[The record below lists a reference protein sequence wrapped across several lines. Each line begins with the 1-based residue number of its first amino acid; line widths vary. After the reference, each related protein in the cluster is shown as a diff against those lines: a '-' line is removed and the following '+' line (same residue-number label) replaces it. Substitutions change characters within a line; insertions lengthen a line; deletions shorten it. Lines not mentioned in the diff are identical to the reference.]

1 VSSGPD
7 PTPIGTLV
15 GGKYRIVRLLA
26 RGGMGV
32 VYEAQHTVVRRRF
45 AIKFLRRDLAERRD
59 ILNRF
64 QREAEAAGALE
75 NDHVTAAIDFSISD
89 DGTPYIVMEYLVGE
103 SLAALLER
111 EGRLSIGR
119 AADLVLQAC
128 RGVGAAHAA
137 GIVHRDLKPHNL
149 FVCRRDDGTDF
160 VKVLDFGVA
169 KLQALDEAS
178 AATRTGVVLGT
189 AAYMSPEQAR
199 GDKLV
204 DKRADIYALGAI
216 LYELVSLK
224 RPHPGDSQNAI
235 LHHIATQPPVSLAS
249 LQPDLPADFIEAVG
263 RAVAS
268 DPAARPATV
277 EALGDALAVFA
288 QREVW
293 PPPPTDSGGV
303 RVGELSST
311 MQMEGGPAGG
321 TPAVA
326 TVDDHAV
333 HPAAPPSAG
342 GAGRQVS
349 ASMSRPPRRRPR
361 LWIGVSL
368 TAAVA
373 VFAVAAGLRRMGAP
387 SQPALV
393 PRSETARVV
402 APETRPLNAE
412 PAPRAVPTPPTAA
425 SAPSSPSDTEP
436 KARLDRAVVAGR
448 AASADVHSGLSGRPG
463 TKSVGRPSSHAARRS
478 AGVASTNEVSN
489 PPSAPV
495 RGEKQGAAPP
505 TFDPDNPYR

>member
-1 VSSGPD
+1 MSAGPD
-7 PTPIGTLV
+7 PSPIGTLV

-111 EGRLSIGR
+111 EGRLPIGR

-149 FVCRRDDGTDF
+149 FVCRRDDGSDF

-204 DKRADIYALGAI
+204 DKRADVYALGAI

-249 LQPDLPADFIEAVG
+249 VQPDLTADLVEVVG
-263 RAVAS
+263 RAVSS

-277 EALGDALAVFA
+277 EALGEALAA
-288 QREVW
+288 LARREVW
-293 PPPPTDSGGV
+293 PAPPSDSGAV

-311 MQMEGGPAGG
+311 MQMEGAPARV
-321 TPAVA
+321 TPAVP
-326 TVDDHAV
+326 TVDDHAL
-333 HPAAPPSAG
+333 HPAAASAG
-342 GAGRQVS
+342 GQRCAGDPERGRPRVSVREPADGAQRRSGSARASRSHWRRSRSGRARFAGRAPRRNPS
-349 ASMSRPPRRRPR
+349 PWRGSRRRPTCW
-361 LWIGVSL
+361 L
-368 TAAVA
+368 
-373 VFAVAAGLRRMGAP
+373 
-387 SQPALV
+387 
-393 PRSETARVV
+393 PR
-402 APETRPLNAE
+402 
-412 PAPRAVPTPPTAA
+412 
-425 SAPSSPSDTEP
+425 
-436 KARLDRAVVAGR
+436 
-448 AASADVHSGLSGRPG
+448 
-463 TKSVGRPSSHAARRS
+463 
-478 AGVASTNEVSN
+478 
-489 PPSAPV
+489 
-495 RGEKQGAAPP
+495 
-505 TFDPDNPYR
+505 PDS